1 MPILLNNIN
10 SWFVQLHL
18 HEGIIKKRVFKVFF
32 LGVVSD
38 ESSITVEANIVKIGL
53 KKWYIKVKVQCFTK
67 RLNNTLD
74 KNSEDAMCA
83 FPFTIGPNTRNNN
96 LILIKTKWDLNMSLI
111 SPQKEKIWSL

>member
-38 ESSITVEANIVKIGL
+38 ESSIMVEANIVKIGL
-53 KKWYIKVKVQCFTK
+53 KK
-67 RLNNTLD
+67 
-74 KNSEDAMCA
+74 
-83 FPFTIGPNTRNNN
+83 
-96 LILIKTKWDLNMSLI
+96 
-111 SPQKEKIWSL
+111 